1 MSDDIFVAL
10 IVVPDSPRDQR
21 RSGRRLEVRMRDL
34 CDHTHR
40 KSSHHM
46 TLSLRFDWL
55 SARAKA
61 NEVTEARAKTNGA
74 KVMFSDKIDLKSL
87 SP

>member
-10 IVVPDSPRDQR
+10 IVVPDSPRETRDAAV
-21 RSGRRLEVRMRDL
+21 EVRMRDL

-40 KSSHHM
+40 KSPHHM

-74 KVMFSDKIDLKSL
+74 KVMFSDKIDLKSP